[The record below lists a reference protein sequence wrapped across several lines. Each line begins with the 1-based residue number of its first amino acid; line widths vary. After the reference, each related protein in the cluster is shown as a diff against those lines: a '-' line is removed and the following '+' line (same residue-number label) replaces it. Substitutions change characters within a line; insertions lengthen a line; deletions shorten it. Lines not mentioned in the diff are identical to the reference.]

1 MRRITGN
8 PPKEAPQHI
17 KINKRNAPKLPERSF
32 KNLKRWIKFGFPKLI
47 EPGSLMAKSGWV
59 AQRGGDAGGA
69 RQQFASWTRLTSDES
84 EADKGAER
92 TRVTENSFDTR
103 RKWKQ
108 KPALHFLC
116 YILLTSLDQVT
127 KNRLKRQPFS
137 PFSPWMPSPPFNV
150 WKVHTLMWFMRLV
163 FVIRSPWYL
172 HSVSWLYQLSVY
184 HIYISRS
191 RCAHT
196 PTITGN
202 FSPIILVLSRITGDS
217 AGEIRTGGPQSI

>member
-8 PPKEAPQHI
+8 PPKEAPRN
-17 KINKRNAPKLPERSF
+17 INIYKRNAPKLPERSF
-32 KNLKRWIKFGFPKLI
+32 KNLKRWIKFGFPKLN

-92 TRVTENSFDTR
+92 TRATENSFDTR

-116 YILLTSLDQVT
+116 YILLTSLDQIT
-127 KNRLKRQPFS
+127 KNRTDKKGSRFLPTLTECQ
-137 PFSPWMPSPPFNV
+137 
-150 WKVHTLMWFMRLV
+150 VHHLTFERCTLWCDSWGWCLWSDLRDIYTLYPDC
-163 FVIRSPWYL
+163 I
-172 HSVSWLYQLSVY
+172 SVSYLYIQ
-184 HIYISRS
+184 I
-191 RCAHT
+191 
-196 PTITGN
+196 
-202 FSPIILVLSRITGDS
+202 
-217 AGEIRTGGPQSI
+217 

>member
-8 PPKEAPQHI
+8 PPKEAPRN
-17 KINKRNAPKLPERSF
+17 INIYKRNAPKLPERSF
-32 KNLKRWIKFGFPKLI
+32 KNLKRWIKFGFPKLN
-47 EPGSLMAKSGWV
+47 EPGSLMAISGWV
-59 AQRGGDAGGA
+59 AQRSRDAGGA

-116 YILLTSLDQVT
+116 YILLTSLDQIT

-137 PFSPWMPSPPFNV
+137 PFSHWMPSPPFNV

-172 HSVSWLYQLSVY
+172 HSVSWLYQCIIS
-184 HIYISRS
+184 IYPDLDNVHTRQQSRETFRQSFSCYQGS
-191 RCAHT
+191 RA
-196 PTITGN
+196 
-202 FSPIILVLSRITGDS
+202 ILRGK
-217 AGEIRTGGPQSI
+217 